1 MKKQTGFTLIEL
13 MVAVAVVG
21 ILASIALPSY
31 SDYVFRSRIPAG
43 LDALAA
49 YQTRME
55 QGYQDTGSYGTT
67 SCTAAIPSLTNFTLS
82 CIVSDAGQGFTATVT
97 GTAAAS
103 GVSYAVNQN
112 GIRQTLSHPKG
123 APAQSCWSI
132 RGAVC
137 DS

>member
-1 MKKQTGFTLIEL
+1 MKKQTGFTLSEL

-21 ILASIALPSY
+21 ILTAIALPSY
-31 SDYVFRSRIPAG
+31 SAYVFRSRIPAG

-55 QGYQDTGSYGTT
+55 QGYQDTGIYGTT
-67 SCTAAIPSLTNFTLS
+67 ACTAALPVVPNFALSCTLS
-82 CIVSDAGQGFTATVT
+82 NAGQGFTATVT
-97 GTAAAS
+97 GAAPVA
-103 GVSYAVNQN
+103 GVSYSVDHN
-112 GIRQTLSHPKG
+112 GTRLTLTHPKG
-123 APAQSCWSI
+123 APAQPCWSI